1 MKSKILFPV
10 LGFAL
15 IGAVVLYNQ
24 NVFSNVK
31 AGKMSASLLDDNPNN
46 ASKKVLNPFPDKIK
60 TSSEQVFREEIETN
74 ATLRELVT
82 KDEVKKAFLK
92 SFPESFDCK
101 ELSYE
106 IDLHNQ
112 NPNAPRY
119 DMKYKKE
126 VKAEEL
132 ANVLN
137 MYDNPFIFTQLYN
150 RNNISLTNIKGNYL
164 YDEHFPENKPEEQA
178 YLVKKVSHLLPV
190 FNDSKEI
197 QYLHFNVYARH
208 VERGVYETYENYVV
222 KYNDDGTINH
232 VVSFS
237 KSKLTWTKL
246 NYDSSSK
253 LAYVDNI
260 YFYQYGSENG
270 KGKRTAVCDYYKIQ
284 VQEKS

>member
-10 LGFAL
+10 LGLSL
-15 IGAVVLYNQ
+15 ICAVVLYNQ

-46 ASKKVLNPFPDKIK
+46 ASKKVLNPFPDKITTISK
-60 TSSEQVFREEIETN
+60 QVFKEKIETN

-82 KDEVKKAFLK
+82 KDEVKKAFSGK

-132 ANVLN
+132 ANVLG
-137 MYDNPFIFTQLYN
+137 MYDNPFVFNQLYH
-150 RNNISLTNIKGNYL
+150 RNNITLTDSKGKYL
-164 YDEHFPENKPEEQA
+164 YDEHFPENRPEEQA
-178 YLVKKVSHLLPV
+178 YLVK
-190 FNDSKEI
+190 
-197 QYLHFNVYARH
+197 
-208 VERGVYETYENYVV
+208 
-222 KYNDDGTINH
+222 
-232 VVSFS
+232 
-237 KSKLTWTKL
+237 
-246 NYDSSSK
+246 
-253 LAYVDNI
+253 
-260 YFYQYGSENG
+260 
-270 KGKRTAVCDYYKIQ
+270 
-284 VQEKS
+284 

>member
-1 MKSKILFPV
+1 MH
-10 LGFAL
+10 
-15 IGAVVLYNQ
+15 Q
-24 NVFSNVK
+24 
-31 AGKMSASLLDDNPNN
+31 
-46 ASKKVLNPFPDKIK
+46 
-60 TSSEQVFREEIETN
+60 
-74 ATLRELVT
+74 
-82 KDEVKKAFLK
+82 
-92 SFPESFDCK
+92 
-101 ELSYE
+101 
-106 IDLHNQ
+106 
-112 NPNAPRY
+112 RY

-132 ANVLN
+132 ANALN
-137 MYDNPFIFTQLYN
+137 MYDNPFIFTQLYH

-190 FNDSKEI
+190 FDENKEI
-197 QYLHFNVYARH
+197 KYLHFNVYTRH

-237 KSKLTWTKL
+237 KNKLTWTKL